1 MFVLRFVVGVV
12 GVFALV
18 AFVAVWTALRR
29 LAEAAVLLLV
39 DRPGKSNADADAAA
53 EALVG
58 GVLVGGALMGGALVG
73 GTRVGATLS
82 GVVERWAA
90 SGEQV
95 MNREAEMR
103 RKL

>member
-1 MFVLRFVVGVV
+1 MFVLRFVVGV
-12 GVFALV
+12 FALV
-18 AFVAVWTALRR
+18 TFVAVWTALRR
-29 LAEAAVLLLV
+29 LDEAAVLLLV

-53 EALVG
+53 EA
-58 GVLVGGALMGGALVG
+58 LVGGALMGGALVG

>member
-1 MFVLRFVVGVV
+1 MFVLRFVV

-18 AFVAVWTALRR
+18 AFVAELTALRR

-39 DRPGKSNADADAAA
+39 DRPGKSKADADAAA
-53 EALVG
+53 E
-58 GVLVGGALMGGALVG
+58 VLVGGALVG
-73 GTRVGATLS
+73 GTGVGATLS
-82 GVVERWAA
+82 GMVERWAA
-90 SGEQV
+90 RGEQV

>member
-1 MFVLRFVVGVV
+1 MFVLRFVV

-18 AFVAVWTALRR
+18 AFVAELTALRR

-39 DRPGKSNADADAAA
+39 DRPGKSKADADAAA

-58 GVLVGGALMGGALVG
+58 GVLVGGALVG
-73 GTRVGATLS
+73 GTGVGATLS
-82 GVVERWAA
+82 GMVERWAA
-90 SGEQV
+90 RGEQV

>member
-1 MFVLRFVVGVV
+1 MFVLRFVV

-39 DRPGKSNADADAAA
+39 DRPGKSKADAAA
-53 EALVG
+53 EA
-58 GVLVGGALMGGALVG
+58 LVGGALMGGALVG

>member
-1 MFVLRFVVGVV
+1 MFVLRFVVGV
-12 GVFALV
+12 FALV
-18 AFVAVWTALRR
+18 TFVAVWTALRR

-58 GVLVGGALMGGALVG
+58 GALDG

-82 GVVERWAA
+82 GVVERWDA
-90 SGEQV
+90 SGEKV